1 MLSKIL
7 KELRKEKKMTQQEV
21 ANYLNM
27 SRVGYARYEIGDRQP
42 SYETLNLLSELFNVS
57 IDYLLGNEENKKTP
71 SNEGVRINVLGRVPA
86 GIPLEAIEDI
96 VDWEEIP
103 AEWLKKGEYFALQL
117 NGDSM
122 APKYLDK
129 DVVIFKKQNTI
140 DSNQEAIVYVNGYD
154 ATFKKVIIKDDCSIT
169 LQPLNPLH
177 DPILVDKDE
186 TFTVLGV
193 PVELRRKFY

>member
-129 DVVIFKKQNTI
+129 DIVIFKKQNTI

>member
-1 MLSKIL
+1 MVGERIK
-7 KELRKEKKMTQQEV
+7 KLRKEKNLTQKKLGEILGV
-21 ANYLNM
+21 TEASYN
-27 SRVGYARYEIGDRQP
+27 RYENNNIDL
-42 SYETLNLLSELFNVS
+42 SNDHLLKLAEYFNVS

-71 SNEGVRINVLGRVPA
+71 SNEGVRINVLGSVPA

-103 AEWLKKGEYFALQL
+103 SEWLKKGDYFALQL
-117 NGDSM
+117 DGDSM
-122 APKYLDK
+122 SPKYLDK

-140 DSNQEAIVYVNGYD
+140 DTNQEAIVYVNGYD
-154 ATFKKVIIKDDCSIT
+154 ATFKKIIIKDDGSIT